1 METIGLHSAGNVLFG
16 TSLLADRPF
25 SLQTLPEAMPTVAG
39 PMDSYVKP
47 NASVAADHAS
57 LKTPGTATYAAVT
70 QKIEQIADDPA
81 LTDKQKRAAINDLR
95 KQLGL
100 SKGDMKKFY
109 TKPLEQAYAQKIEQ
123 LKAAG
128 IDTPE
133 KQQLL
138 EQLESKKKLY
148 NSMYK
153 AGGCVKKVFKG
164 IGKGLAT
171 VATVAAGVATAIVNP
186 ASLIPM
192 AASLISKIPGVSKV
206 TNFVRNGLDKVTGW
220 VDTGLGYFQRGVQF
234 TRDLTTIFGGGGN
247 SDGTE

>member
-1 METIGLHSAGNVLFG
+1 METSGLQSAGNVLFG
-16 TSLLADRPF
+16 TSLIDNNPI
-25 SLQTLPEAMPTVAG
+25 SLETLPQAMDTIIGSSDA
-39 PMDSYVKP
+39 YVGA
-47 NASVAADHAS
+47 NASIAS
-57 LKTPGTATYAAVT
+57 NHGSLTTPGTASSSAVT
-70 QKIEQIADDPA
+70 KKIEQIADDST

-123 LKAAG
+123 LKASG
-128 IDTPE
+128 IDAPE

-148 NSMYK
+148 HSMYK

-164 IGKGLAT
+164 IGKGLAIA
-171 VATVAAGVATAIVNP
+171 ATVAAGAATAIANP

-192 AASLISKIPGVSKV
+192 AVSMVSKIPGVSKV
-206 TNFVRNGLDKVTGW
+206 TGFVQSGLNKVTGW
-220 VDTGLGYFQRGVQF
+220 AEQGMGYVQKGVQF
-234 TRDLTTIFGGGGN
+234 SKDLASIFGDFGGF
-247 SDGTE
+247 E